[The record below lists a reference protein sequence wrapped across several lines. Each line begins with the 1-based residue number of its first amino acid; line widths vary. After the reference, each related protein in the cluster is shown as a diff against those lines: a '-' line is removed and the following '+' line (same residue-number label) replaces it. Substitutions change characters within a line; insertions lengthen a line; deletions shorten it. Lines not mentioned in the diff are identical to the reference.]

1 MKVIVCL
8 DDRDGMLFHNRR
20 QSRDRKVIEDL
31 LALVGDETLWIQE
44 FSKPLFQNAEK
55 NVMIEEMFLW
65 QAKEG
70 EYCFVECED
79 ITPALER
86 VEELILYRWN
96 RSYPNDVRFTV
107 DLTTWRM
114 VEQTEFAGSSHKR
127 ITRERYQRGL

>member
-20 QSRDRKVIEDL
+20 QSRDRKVIENL
-31 LALVGDETLWIQE
+31 LELVGDQTLWIQE
-44 FSKPLFQNAEK
+44 FSKALFQNIEK

-70 EYCFVECED
+70 EYCFVESED
-79 ITPALER
+79 VVPALER

-96 RSYPNDVRFTV
+96 RIYPSDVRFKV
-107 DLTTWRM
+107 DLTKWRRID
-114 VEQTEFAGSSHKR
+114 EIEFAGSSHNR
-127 ITRERYQRGL
+127 ITRERYMRG

>member
-20 QSRDRKVIEDL
+20 QSRDRKVIENL
-31 LALVGDETLWIQE
+31 LELVGDQTLWIQE
-44 FSKPLFQNAEK
+44 FSKALFQNIEK

-79 ITPALER
+79 VVPALER

-96 RSYPNDVRFTV
+96 RIYPSDVRFKV
-107 DLTTWRM
+107 DLTKWRRI
-114 VEQTEFAGSSHKR
+114 EEIEFAGSSHNR
-127 ITRERYQRGL
+127 ITRERYMRG